1 MNKKLHTFIY
11 SFILAS
17 IFSTAAAQTVSPE
30 MIRFGNE
37 ANDTTELTR
46 ILVEELKVAPNAE
59 TAQRISR
66 LAKIFSGKPYQAGTL
81 EVSPEKLTVRLDAF
95 DCTTLAETV
104 MALAITASENRSSW
118 RDYIYNLERVR
129 YRNGRMKDYASRIHY
144 ISQWGIDLA
153 NRGIMKEVTE
163 DVANSSSYIKTL
175 DYMTRNRDK
184 YPALADDAE
193 YKAMK
198 EAEMGYRSHKIPYIK
213 AQHAKDATLRDGDIV
228 AFTTKQPGI
237 DVIHVGIITIIAG
250 KPHLIHASSVAGKV
264 VTEPVPLSD
273 YLRRNRQMSGIKV
286 FRLLDI

>member
-1 MNKKLHTFIY
+1 MNKIYTFIY
-11 SFILAS
+11 SIVFAS
-17 IFSTAAAQTVSPE
+17 IFSSAAAQTVGPD

-37 ANDTTELTR
+37 ANDTTEITR
-46 ILVEELKVAPNAE
+46 ILIDELKIAPNAE
-59 TAQRISR
+59 TPQRVSR
-66 LAKIFSGKPYQAGTL
+66 LTKIFEGRPYQAGTL
-81 EVSPEKLTVRLDAF
+81 EGTPEKLTVRIDAF

-153 NRGIMKEVTE
+153 NRGIIKEVTE
-163 DVANSSSYIKTL
+163 DVANSTSYIKTL

-184 YPALADDAE
+184 YPALADDAT
-193 YKAMK
+193 YRAMK

-213 AQHAKDATLRDGDIV
+213 AQHAKDATLREGDIV

-237 DVIHVGIITIIAG
+237 DAIHVGIITMING

-264 VTEPVPLSD
+264 MTEPVPLND

-286 FRLLDI
+286 FRLLDN